1 MGNYNFAKDLKASE
15 KSVSDVIT
23 CLERMGFSEFET
35 NNDGRYDISY
45 TTVSG
50 AKHTAEVK
58 NDLMWDKTGNVA
70 IEYKSRGKA
79 SGIATSKADYW
90 FYVLGEKIYHAPV
103 GDIRV
108 YLIQHWDRFKRL
120 SGGDEGTSQLALLKL
135 DDFKDIFKEL

>member
-1 MGNYNFAKDLKASE
+1 MGNYNFTKDLKASE
-15 KSVSDVIT
+15 KSVSLVIS
-23 CLERMGFSEFET
+23 CLEGMGFIDFET
-35 NNDGRYDISY
+35 NDDGKYDISY
-45 TTVSG
+45 VTKAG
-50 AKHTAEVK
+50 LKHTAEVK

-90 FYVLGEKIYHAPV
+90 FYILGDKIYHAPT

-120 SGGDEGTSQLALLKL
+120 GGGDEGTSQLALLKL